1 MQAPTILIAGVRSS
15 TEARLRS
22 AFQEVEF
29 VPFSGGTTRGAARTG
44 VTSAAI
50 VNLDG
55 DHEQGFRLVREL
67 SGGGMRVVV
76 LGPSKDP
83 DLILRAMRE
92 GAKEF
97 VLADDDEELA
107 RALRQQVTPRSADTG
122 RVYAVF
128 SAKGGVGGTTL
139 ATNLAGSLQRVG
151 ERTCLIDL
159 NLNMGDVLAF
169 LDLQGGY
176 SIADVIANMRRLDRE
191 LLDSSLLRHASGVHV
206 IAQSHHI
213 EEADQIEPALLG
225 SMLRFLRQHY
235 RAIVLD
241 GLRTFD
247 EVSVAA
253 LDASDEV
260 LLVVT
265 QEVPAVRDA
274 RRCADLLRRLGAEDK
289 LKLVV
294 NRFQKGLE
302 ITPAVVAE
310 TVGLPV
316 AATVAND
323 YPAVIKAVN
332 HGQMLFDE
340 APRSPVTRG
349 IEQLVDVVGHT
360 RAGEV
365 DREKPS
371 LFKRFFNS
379 RAGNAS

>member
-1 MQAPTILIAGVRSS
+1 
-15 TEARLRS
+15 
-22 AFQEVEF
+22 
-29 VPFSGGTTRGAARTG
+29 
-44 VTSAAI
+44 
-50 VNLDG
+50 
-55 DHEQGFRLVREL
+55 
-67 SGGGMRVVV
+67 
-76 LGPSKDP
+76 
-83 DLILRAMRE
+83 
-92 GAKEF
+92 
-97 VLADDDEELA
+97 
-107 RALRQQVTPRSADTG
+107 
-122 RVYAVF
+122 
-128 SAKGGVGGTTL
+128 
-139 ATNLAGSLQRVG
+139 
-151 ERTCLIDL
+151 
-159 NLNMGDVLAF
+159 
-169 LDLQGGY
+169 
-176 SIADVIANMRRLDRE
+176 
-191 LLDSSLLRHASGVHV
+191 VHV

-274 RRCADLLRRLGAEDK
+274 RRCADLLRRLGAGDK